1 MLHSDSASTVMGQH
15 CGYQS
20 NTNVCLLSEP
30 LRREGNFVALTGFV
44 FKTWGQSHGTQA
56 GLKLTVKPRMTL
68 ILATYLHDLSAGI
81 L

>member
-1 MLHSDSASTVMGQH
+1 MLHSDSVSTEMGQH
-15 CGYQS
+15 CRYQS
-20 NTNVCLLSEP
+20 DTNVCLLSEP
-30 LRREGNFVALTGFV
+30 WRREGNCVALTGFV